1 MRRILFRLRR
11 VAEVDVRASAANEY
25 EVVIREGSSSTTHAV
40 SLTSEMRAELGV
52 SDVDGARLVQE
63 SFRFLLERESKES
76 ILARFELTVIT
87 RYFPHYPQEIRR
99 RLESG

>member
-1 MRRILFRLRR
+1 M
-11 VAEVDVRASAANEY
+11 AEVDVRASALGEY
-25 EVVIREGSSSTTHAV
+25 EVVIREGSSSTTHTV

-87 RYFPHYPQEIRR
+87 RYFPEYPEEIHR